1 MKIKKGDQVLIIS
14 GKYRGKKGK
23 VLKAFPKEQ
32 RLLIEGVNLRKKHIR
47 PKREGEK
54 GQIVELPAPIHISN
68 VKLICPKC
76 KKATKVGYKVISK
89 RTLRGGAKGSSKD
102 QKSKVRICKKCGQKI

>member
-1 MKIKKGDQVLIIS
+1 MKLKKGDQVLIIS

-23 VLKAFPKEQ
+23 VLKAFPKKQ
-32 RLLIEGVNLRKKHIR
+32 RLLIEGINLRKKHVR

-68 VKLICPKC
+68 VKLICSKC
-76 KKATKVGYKVISK
+76 KKATKVGFKVISK
-89 RTLRGGAKGSSKD
+89 RTLRGRAKGFSKD
-102 QKSKVRICKKCGQKI
+102 QKSKVRICKKCGQEI